1 VQTQSPGSGSV
12 GNILTPAWCQ
22 GNSQELEPNLPPDEH
37 AERIVDLW
45 VHLFE
50 GLEGYL
56 VTFTGQQS
64 ARADARPNELDATQQ
79 ISWRWPTQA
88 EDAADYLLEQSRT
101 GRDAFF
107 GVHLLRH
114 SGNRKAENAAEILAL
129 WVDGDGA
136 RVPEDWPQP
145 TAVVESSPGR
155 HHFYWR
161 LTRPTDPEYA
171 ARLNKRLCYGIG
183 GDKGKWGLGTV
194 LRAPGTLNYKR
205 ERPTLVAGGVG
216 A

>member
-1 VQTQSPGSGSV
+1 MIADNP
-12 GNILTPAWCQ
+12 
-22 GNSQELEPNLPPDEH
+22 
-37 AERIVDLW
+37 AERTTELW
-45 VHLFE
+45 AHLFE

-64 ARADARPNELDATQQ
+64 AKLDARPNELDSPQQ
-79 ISWRWPTQA
+79 RSWRWPAQRD
-88 EDAADYLLEQSRT
+88 EAAAYLLEESED
-101 GRDAFF
+101 GRDAYF
-107 GVHLLRH
+107 GVHLFRQRG
-114 SGNRKAENAAEILAL
+114 SRKADNAAEVLAL

-136 RVPEDWPQP
+136 RVPERWPQP

-155 HHFYWR
+155 HHYYWR
-161 LTRPTDPEYA
+161 LTRPIPPEQA
-171 ARLNKRLCYGIG
+171 AQLNKRLCYGMD

-205 ERPTLVAGGVG
+205 EHPTLVAGGVG

>member
-1 VQTQSPGSGSV
+1 L
-12 GNILTPAWCQ
+12 ILQDNRP
-22 GNSQELEPNLPPDEH
+22 
-37 AERIVDLW
+37 ERIAALW
-45 VHLFE
+45 AHLFE
-50 GLEGYL
+50 GLEGCL
-56 VTFTGQQS
+56 VTFTGRQVTNS
-64 ARADARPNELDATQQ
+64 GARPNELDDTAQRF
-79 ISWRWPTQA
+79 WRWPAQRD
-88 EDAADYLLEQSRT
+88 EAADYLLEESEA
-101 GRDAFF
+101 GRDAYFS
-107 GVHLLRH
+107 VHLFRR
-114 SGNRKAENAAEILAL
+114 SGSRKANNSAEVLAL

-136 RVPEDWPQP
+136 RVPEKWPQP

-161 LTRPTDPEYA
+161 LTRPIAPEDA
-171 ARLNKRLCYGIG
+171 AQLNKRLCYGMG

>member
-1 VQTQSPGSGSV
+1 MIHDEGPERT
-12 GNILTPAWCQ
+12 A
-22 GNSQELEPNLPPDEH
+22 ELW
-37 AERIVDLW
+37 A
-45 VHLFE
+45 HLFE
-50 GLEGYL
+50 GLDAYL
-56 VTFTGQQS
+56 VTFTGRQS
-64 ARADARPNELDATQQ
+64 AEAGARPNELEDTRQR
-79 ISWRWPTQA
+79 SWRWPAQKAAAA
-88 EDAADYLLEQSRT
+88 EYLLEQSQA
-101 GRDAFF
+101 GRDAYF
-107 GVHLLRH
+107 GVHLFRRP
-114 SGNRKAENAAEILAL
+114 SNRKAENASEVLAL

-136 RVPEDWPQP
+136 RVPKDWPQP

-155 HHFYWR
+155 EHFYWR
-161 LTRPTDPEYA
+161 LTRPIAPEEA

>member
-1 VQTQSPGSGSV
+1 M
-12 GNILTPAWCQ
+12 I
-22 GNSQELEPNLPPDEH
+22 PDNPQ
-37 AERIVDLW
+37 ERIADLW
-45 VHLFE
+45 THLFE

-64 ARADARPNELDATQQ
+64 ARPDARPNELAAPQQ
-79 ISWRWPTQA
+79 RSWRWPTQA
-88 EDAADYLLEQSRT
+88 EAAADYLLEQSQA
-101 GRDAFF
+101 GRDAYF
-107 GVHLLRH
+107 GAHLFRRP
-114 SGNRKAENAAEILAL
+114 SNRKAENAAEVLAL

-136 RVPEDWPQP
+136 RVPKNWPQP

-161 LTRPTDPEYA
+161 LTRPIAPEEA
-171 ARLNKRLCYGIG
+171 AQLNRRLCYGMG

-205 ERPTLVAGGVG
+205 ERPTVVAGGVG

>member
-1 VQTQSPGSGSV
+1 MRAKKKGRAPTRPETNPPLLGGSLSM
-12 GNILTPAWCQ
+12 I
-22 GNSQELEPNLPPDEH
+22 PDEYT
-37 AERIVDLW
+37 ERIVDLW
-45 VHLFE
+45 AHLFE

-64 ARADARPNELDATQQ
+64 TRSDARSNDLDATEQH
-79 ISWRWPTQA
+79 SWRWPTQA
-88 EDAADYLLEQSRT
+88 EDAAHYLLEQSQT
-101 GRDAFF
+101 GRDAYF
-107 GVHLLRH
+107 GVHLFRR
-114 SGNRKAENAAEILAL
+114 SGNRRAENAAEVLAL

-136 RVPEDWPQP
+136 RVPKDWPQP

-161 LTRPTDPEYA
+161 LTRPVDPEDA
-171 ARLNKRLCYGIG
+171 AQFNRRLCYGMG

-194 LRAPGTLNYKR
+194 LRAPGTRNYKR

>member
-1 VQTQSPGSGSV
+1 MIPKD
-12 GNILTPAWCQ
+12 
-22 GNSQELEPNLPPDEH
+22 ELSRT
-37 AERIVDLW
+37 AELW
-45 VHLFE
+45 EHLFG

-64 ARADARPNELDATQQ
+64 RRPEAKPHELDNPAQR
-79 ISWRWPTQA
+79 SWRWP
-88 EDAADYLLEQSRT
+88 EERDAAVTYLSEQSEG
-101 GRDAFF
+101 GRDAYF
-107 GVHLLRH
+107 GVHLFRRP
-114 SGNRKAENAAEILAL
+114 GNRKAENAAEIMAL

-136 RVPEDWPQP
+136 EVPEDWPQP

-161 LTRPTDPEYA
+161 LTRPISPQEGA
-171 ARLNKRLCYGIG
+171 HLNKRLCYGMG

-194 LRAPGTLNYKR
+194 LRAPGTVNYKR
-205 ERPTLVAGGVG
+205 ERPALVVGGVG

>member
-1 VQTQSPGSGSV
+1 M
-12 GNILTPAWCQ
+12 TPNADK
-22 GNSQELEPNLPPDEH
+22 GDPLSIIPDEH
-37 AERIVDLW
+37 ADCIVYLW

-64 ARADARPNELDATQQ
+64 TRPGTGPNELDDPRQR
-79 ISWRWPTQA
+79 SWRWPAQRTAAA
-88 EDAADYLLEQSRT
+88 EYLLEQSQA
-101 GRDAFF
+101 GRDAYF
-107 GVHLLRH
+107 GVHLFRRP
-114 SGNRKAENAAEILAL
+114 SNRKAENAAEVLAL

-136 RVPEDWPQP
+136 QVPKEWPQP

-155 HHFYWR
+155 HHYYWR
-161 LTRPTDPEYA
+161 LTRAIDPEEA
-171 ARLNKRLCYGIG
+171 AQLNKRLCYGMG
-183 GDKGKWGLGTV
+183 GDRGKWGLGTV
-194 LRAPGTLNYKR
+194 LRAPGTVNYKR